1 MQYDPVKRS
10 LGNVF
15 NKAPWLRKF
24 FYHLLDLLLLRAWY
38 IKREIK
44 KIYRNN
50 RNANISMLDA
60 GSGYGQYDFFVS
72 SYLKKANILGVDV
85 KQEQIDDCND
95 FFKKINRADRVKFEY
110 ADLTQFTK
118 PDSYELVLS
127 VDVMEHILED
137 ELVFKNIF
145 TSLKKDGVLLIST
158 PSDQGGSDVHHEG
171 EHSFIDEHV
180 RDGYNINDIETKLKN
195 AGFTSV
201 ESKYSYGTP
210 GSIAWTL
217 SMKWPI
223 TMLNCSKLF
232 FILLV
237 PYYIVAYPIAFI
249 LDWVD
254 TITSHKKGTGLIVK
268 AVK

>member
-15 NKAPWLRKF
+15 NKAPWLRKL

-38 IKREIK
+38 IKREFR
-44 KIYRNN
+44 KIFA
-50 RNANISMLDA
+50 ANGEKSVNILDA
-60 GSGYGQYDFFVS
+60 GSGYGQYDFYMS
-72 SYLKKANILGVDV
+72 SKLKKANILGVDV

-95 FFKKINRADRVKFEY
+95 FFNKIGRADRVRFQY
-110 ADLTQFTK
+110 ADLTEFVE
-118 PDSYELVLS
+118 PDKYDLVLS

-137 ELVFKNIF
+137 EKVFQNISQ
-145 TSLKKDGVLLIST
+145 SLHKGGTLLIST
-158 PSDQGGSDVHHEG
+158 PSDQGGSDVHDEG

-180 RDGYNINDIETKLKN
+180 RDGYNIDDIQQKLKN
-195 AGFTSV
+195 AGFSSV
-201 ESKYSYGTP
+201 DAKYSYGTP

-223 TMLNCSKLF
+223 TMLNITKLF
-232 FILLV
+232 FILLI
-237 PYYIVAYPIAFI
+237 PYYVIFYPIAFVLNWI
-249 LDWVD
+249 D

>member
-15 NKAPWLRKF
+15 NKAPWLRKL

-38 IKREIK
+38 IKREFRRIFGS
-44 KIYRNN
+44 
-50 RNANISMLDA
+50 ANGNTVDILDA
-60 GSGYGQYDFFVS
+60 GSGYGQYDFYMS
-72 SYLKKANILGVDV
+72 GKLKNARILGVDV

-95 FFKKINRADRVKFEY
+95 FFQKIGRGHRVKFEY
-110 ADLTQFTK
+110 ADLTEFVR
-118 PDSYELVLS
+118 DDHYDLVLS

-137 ELVFKNIF
+137 EKVFQNISR
-145 TSLKKDGVLLIST
+145 SLHKGGTLLIST
-158 PSDQGGSDVHHEG
+158 PSDQGGSDVHDEG

-180 RDGYNINDIETKLKN
+180 RDGYNIDDIQLKLKN
-195 AGFTSV
+195 AGFSSV
-201 ESKYSYGTP
+201 EAKYSYGTP

-223 TMLNCSKLF
+223 LMLNASKLF
-232 FILLV
+232 FLLLI
-237 PYYIVAYPIAFI
+237 PYYIVVYPIAFVLNWI
-249 LDWVD
+249 D
-254 TITSHKKGTGLIVK
+254 TVTSHKKGTGLIVK